1 MRKNKYLL
9 FLTAVLIGLSM
20 ACMPASLAEDM
31 NISLMFSDGT
41 AIQPEAVPGMP
52 DAYWAVVGVN
62 TPKDQVLL
70 RFEEQAGMRYSP
82 KSGSYVSFPD
92 AGSRLSSA
100 AYLPLQCMDAQGN
113 VVRTIRLYV
122 SSTAYVLDSEEET
135 LNLSAVL
142 KEDAPV
148 LDSNGQPHA
157 LSGTL
162 AKGTVVRVTGKRESE
177 QGPLC
182 RVELNGELVYLSEA
196 ALSFDAP
203 ELAMSLDQLF
213 SPENPEDHGFTCS
226 VTTYEAGIRSGK
238 GNTDKN
244 LLGRVSKNTLVFV
257 FSRMSDDDGKL
268 LDLVYCPELGL
279 FGYIHD
285 TQLRILTSEEAESQ
299 FTVSTE
305 EEQNTEFQEAA
316 VQTDTRLY
324 SYPDQNSAVITELPR
339 GIAVYAY
346 TRITGAEENWYLA
359 QADDQLGYVPESSL
373 AMTNEK
379 RPASDLLTDLREDQ
393 GLKSRYAV
401 VRSSE
406 VLLYDAPSLSASCAG
421 RAAGGEI
428 LKVLEEDLTAEGLN
442 WYLVS
447 CGELRGYVLRDQTE
461 RLLIGSYLLG
471 GAERGEAGN
480 ADE

>member
-1 MRKNKYLL
+1 MRRNKYLL

-20 ACMPASLAEDM
+20 ACMPAFSAEGM

-52 DAYWAVVGVN
+52 DAYWAVVGIN
-62 TPKDQVLL
+62 TPKNQVLL

-122 SSTAYVLDSEEET
+122 SSAAYVLDSEEET

-213 SPENPEDHGFTCS
+213 SPENPEDHGFTCA

-299 FTVSTE
+299 FTATSE

-324 SYPDQNSAVITELPR
+324 SYPDQNSAVIAELPR
-339 GIAVYAY
+339 GKAVYAY
-346 TRITGAEENWYLA
+346 TRITGADENWYLA
-359 QADDQLGYVPESSL
+359 QADF
-373 AMTNEK
+373 
-379 RPASDLLTDLREDQ
+379 
-393 GLKSRYAV
+393 
-401 VRSSE
+401 
-406 VLLYDAPSLSASCAG
+406 
-421 RAAGGEI
+421 RA
-428 LKVLEEDLTAEGLN
+428 
-442 WYLVS
+442 
-447 CGELRGYVLRDQTE
+447 VLRSGGAYLAAVL
-461 RLLIGSYLLG
+461 RLLAIPGTVLCGMWALGRMTPGLDRTMMVAIVASSSAPAAALTTMLAARYGRDVPMSVINDVKQALRQSYALNISY
-471 GAERGEAGN
+471 AATEKTKQKK
-480 ADE
+480 